1 MAVYSIIWDWRQQVE
16 AYVSVIVI
24 SCSETVILVIFL
36 FFFFFTV
43 FVQNLKGTKQYV
55 SKVFVSESARLY
67 IFIYVFLK

>member
-24 SCSETVILVIFL
+24 SCSETVTLVI
-36 FFFFFTV
+36 FFFFTL

-55 SKVFVSESARLY
+55 SKVFVSESARLC